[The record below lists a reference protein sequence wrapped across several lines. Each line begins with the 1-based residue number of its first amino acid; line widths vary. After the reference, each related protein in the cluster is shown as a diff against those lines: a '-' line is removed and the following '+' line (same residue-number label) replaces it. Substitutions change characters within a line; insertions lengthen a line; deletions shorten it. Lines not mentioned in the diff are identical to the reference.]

1 MADELQLSPHEL
13 EILSKFADDELSAL
27 LKIGEVVG
35 TTDLVVEDMRSDIQI
50 DDRMFDLHIF
60 DDDFCTEGHVA
71 CVVYECDPCK
81 DEHGMD
87 NWTTN
92 KDKCYHLWERKIE
105 LMPEKKSKNKYTD
118 DQISEAVTIVVDNWD
133 IKTLV
138 EFAYDEM
145 YYYYREVADLDTLD
159 DLMKMSS
166 YYKGE

>member
-1 MADELQLSPHEL
+1 MVNELQLSQHEL

-50 DDRMFDLHIF
+50 DDRKFDLHIF
-60 DDDFCTEGHVA
+60 GDDFCTEGHVA

-92 KDKCYHLWERKIE
+92 KDKCYHLWERRIK
-105 LMPEKKSKNKYTD
+105 LNPEKESKVGEKS
-118 DQISEAVTIVVDNWD
+118 
-133 IKTLV
+133 
-138 EFAYDEM
+138 
-145 YYYYREVADLDTLD
+145 
-159 DLMKMSS
+159 
-166 YYKGE
+166 